1 MSSEK
6 PPITQQPGTGTYG
19 QGYDNIA
26 MQPAYQPQQ
35 MGQVVHPGETV
46 IVQPMGMG
54 TYPTL
59 SPEIAAQCP
68 PGMEYMAS
76 LDKVSIFQVIH
87 LSEGK
92 TILDLDLLCFKKRK
106 CRSGVLIMFT
116 SEVT

>member
-1 MSSEK
+1 
-6 PPITQQPGTGTYG
+6 
-19 QGYDNIA
+19 

-35 MGQVVHPGETV
+35 VGQVVHPGETV
-46 IVQPMGMG
+46 IVQPMGME

-92 TILDLDLLCFKKRK
+92 TLLDLCFEERN
-106 CRSGVLIMFT
+106 CWSAVLIMFT

>member
-6 PPITQQPGTGTYG
+6 PPITQQPGTYG

-35 MGQVVHPGETV
+35 VGQVVHPGETV

-59 SPEIAAQCP
+59 SPAIAAQCP

-92 TILDLDLLCFKKRK
+92 TILDLCFEERK
-106 CRSGVLIMFT
+106 CRSAVLIMFT